1 MTVTKRGLVKV
12 IVLLVIIDL
21 IAAFWYI
28 SLRIENSGESHD
40 LWEKTDS
47 LAEAAD
53 TIAEITIPDTFDI
66 VEAHGYFISQQ
77 PMIAGKEK
85 SHLASIKT
93 AKLRFP
99 ISING
104 NDSIGQLQQALLEKA
119 FGNSSGSVKEALK
132 AYTSIP
138 AFANNAA
145 PEYKEVKYVPTV
157 DEKHCNNVR
166 VLIYPLYTSH
176 RLMVFEVDHKRK
188 ENGNKFKA
196 SSYVH
201 YDRVNQQIIKRS
213 DILNISESKAILE
226 ILNKKIE
233 LLKEEKK
240 MNLVHASKVPSELYT
255 TRNALAFVFS
265 PGEIAPLSEGEI
277 EIHIPYQNLQSAL
290 TPNFTTILENS
301 TGWWNYK
308 PVK

>member
-1 MTVTKRGLVKV
+1 MIVTKRGLVKV
-12 IVLLVIIDL
+12 IVLLVIVDL

-53 TIAEITIPDTFDI
+53 TLAELTIPDTFDI
-66 VEAHGYFISQQ
+66 VEAHGYFISKQ
-77 PMIAGKEK
+77 PAIAGNAK

-104 NDSIGQLQQALLEKA
+104 NDSVGLLQQALIEKA
-119 FGNSSGSVKEALK
+119 FGYSSGSAEDALK
-132 AYTSIP
+132 SYTSVP

-145 PEYKEVKYVPTV
+145 LEYKKVSYVPTV
-157 DEKHCNNVR
+157 DEKNCNNVR

-176 RLMVFEVDHKRK
+176 RLMVFEIDHKRK
-188 ENGNKFKA
+188 ENGSKFK
-196 SSYVH
+196 SSGYLH
-201 YDRVNQQIIKRS
+201 YDRINHQIIKRS
-213 DILNISESKAILE
+213 DIINISESKAILE

-233 LLKEEKK
+233 LLKEEKG
-240 MNLVHASKVPSELYT
+240 MNLVHASKVPSELYAR
-255 TRNALAFVFS
+255 RNALAFVFS

-277 EIHIPYQNLQSAL
+277 EVHIPYQNLQSML
-290 TPNFTTILENS
+290 TSYFMTIMESS

-308 PVK
+308 PQK